1 MVKGVNK
8 TVIEV
13 NNTGS
18 KMFDR
23 VVFYVNPSYSNLST
37 KNLNSAI
44 KNFSFMLDGKQQKF
58 TKTLRQRAIIK
69 RRIFIAL
76 VLAGVFAASI
86 VLAVI
91 L

>member
-37 KNLNSAI
+37 KNLNSAV
-44 KNFSFMLDGKQQKF
+44 KSFSFMLDNNTKPH
-58 TKTLRQRAIIK
+58 KTLRKRAIIR
-69 RRIFIAL
+69 RRIFIAAL
-76 VLAGVFAASI
+76 ITVLLGLSI
-86 VLAVI
+86 VISII